1 MNDGGASQI
10 FQEDWLAR
18 VQELIDKY
26 QPQLIY
32 FDNGVNPRAYDD
44 VKLRA
49 AAYYYNRAREWRKE
63 VTLATKDVA
72 YLAGSIQDFE
82 KAQRMPRWIYPP
94 AWQVDDELG
103 VQPVQFVQ

>member
-1 MNDGGASQI
+1 MCIRDS
-10 FQEDWLAR
+10 
-18 VQELIDKY
+18 
-26 QPQLIY
+26 Y

-49 AAYYYNRAREWRKE
+49 AAYYYNRARQWRKE

-72 YLAGSIQDFE
+72 YLAGSVQDFE

-94 AWQVDDELG
+94 AWQVDDCIGNTWGYTESPRPMTCLLYTSRC
-103 VQPVQFVQ
+103 V